1 MTNHP
6 FPAVRHTAVRLECIV
21 RMVRAGSAI
30 VLTPESSDC
39 LMHAHK
45 RLAAATRFDAE
56 GFATGQRNGRAYD
69 AERVADAMSR
79 NLFAAA
85 DNVEAAANA
94 EPDRK
99 CRHYISMIEG
109 EIRAAATDVLLA
121 AGLIE
126 E

>member
-6 FPAVRHTAVRLECIV
+6 FPDFRERAKTLADIVDMCRQSLPIAAPKALHDAAARL
-21 RMVRAGSAI
+21 R
-30 VLTPESSDC
+30 D
-39 LMHAHK
+39 
-45 RLAAATRFDAE
+45 ATRFSAE
-56 GFATGQRNGRAYD
+56 DFATGQRNGRAYD

-85 DNVEAAANA
+85 DNVESAANA
-94 EPDRK
+94 EE
-99 CRHYISMIEG
+99 SMVLKTLFSGIEG